1 MSNINKNCAALSL
14 RYVAQFTFTRLVS
27 TRGADHTCVYGGR
40 GSQLSPVVQ
49 EGGIWRVRIAWLNGA
64 VRFFGKFTSEKDAI
78 AWIEAHPNLTKPV
91 DTVDAPPLAGD

>member
-1 MSNINKNCAALSL
+1 MFGLSHL
-14 RYVAQFTFTRLVS
+14 AGRIILAS
-27 TRGADHTCVYGGR
+27 MGSGGA
-40 GSQLSPVVQ
+40 QLSSVQ
-49 EGGIWRVRIAWLNGA
+49 QADIWRVQIAWPNGA

>member
-1 MSNINKNCAALSL
+1 MFGLSHLAGRIILALM
-14 RYVAQFTFTRLVS
+14 
-27 TRGADHTCVYGGR
+27 GDG

-49 EGGIWRVRIAWLNGA
+49 EGGIWRVRIAWPNAA